1 MTFTHL
7 STTVVPDE
15 NGMMVGY
22 SKKIAF
28 KSGDQALA
36 WQNDMMSIKVVIAEI
51 NLLNAANKIP
61 AVHLL
66 TLREWLLQVEHGIA
80 TWGLALIPLDIRNGV
95 HSVQEALNLSMTV
108 FGEDCGGSISPAFDQ
123 PTYVVTIPE

>member
-7 STTVVPDE
+7 STTVIPDE

-28 KSGDQALA
+28 NSGQQALE
-36 WQNDMMSIKVVIAEI
+36 WQDAMMSIKVVIAEI
-51 NLLNAANKIP
+51 NRMNTANQIP
-61 AVHLL
+61 ALCHR

-80 TWGLALIPLDIRNGV
+80 DWGLALIPLDIRNGV

-123 PTYVVTIPE
+123 PAYVVTIPE